1 MDIRDRIY
9 HLSGNDAVV
18 VQGVDALH
26 HHLEKLESLFD
37 HLEAPLR
44 EEYGPMSKLWLS
56 YLQVALEAETLAAR
70 RLAEATSAADTPQ
83 TRIALKAI
91 RRCSEAIR
99 ILSYRRLECLWE
111 VIALRDGTRDRADL
125 AEQLLDE
132 LRRRPAIH

>member
-1 MDIRDRIY
+1 
-9 HLSGNDAVV
+9 
-18 VQGVDALH
+18 
-26 HHLEKLESLFD
+26 
-37 HLEAPLR
+37 
-44 EEYGPMSKLWLS
+44 MSKLWLS

-70 RLAEATSAADTPQ
+70 RLAEVTSAADTPQ

-111 VIALRDGTRDRADL
+111 VIALRDGTRGRADL